1 MSAMPDASPLTL
13 DDVSVLL
20 VWTAIAIYALA
31 FIAYAVDLARRGA
44 VAVEVKDA
52 AAKDAAATTVRE
64 RELVAAGSGGD
75 TRRASEG
82 SGGGGGV
89 SGAGGRGAGG
99 GSGAGR
105 GSGAG
110 GGSASDA
117 VARMRAQET
126 ASERAV
132 NAPVGQ
138 RPRLVWARIGTS
150 LTVLG
155 FLFHLGGDVT
165 RGIAA
170 GRVPWSNMYEFALT
184 GTLLIVAVYLGV
196 LFRYDLRFLG
206 TFITGLVV
214 VLLGG
219 TAIWFYTD
227 IVPLMDPLKSVW
239 LVIHVFVASLST
251 ALFALAFGLS
261 VLQLL
266 QARRETRTAAL
277 ARTDAAASVTA
288 KVGPGFLKTLPS
300 AEVLESLAYR
310 FAILGFIFWTFT
322 LIAGSI
328 WANDAWG
335 RYWGFDTKEVWTFVI
350 WVLYAGYIHARA
362 TRGWRGARSAWL
374 SIIGFTAVI
383 FNFTIVNM
391 FFKGLHAYSGLS

>member
-1 MSAMPDASPLTL
+1 MPDAMPFDL
-13 DDVSVLL
+13 DSISRLL

-31 FIAYAVDLARRGA
+31 FIAYTVDLSRRGV
-44 VAVEVKDA
+44 VAADAKDA
-52 AAKDAAATTVRE
+52 AAKDAATARE
-64 RELVAAGSGGD
+64 RELVAAGSSRGGIVE
-75 TRRASEG
+75 A
-82 SGGGGGV
+82 
-89 SGAGGRGAGG
+89 
-99 GSGAGR
+99 
-105 GSGAG
+105 
-110 GGSASDA
+110 
-117 VARMRAQET
+117 MRAQET
-126 ASERAV
+126 ASEAAI
-132 NAPVGQ
+132 NAPVG
-138 RPRLVWARIGTS
+138 RRERLVWARIGTS

-155 FLFHLGGDVT
+155 FLFHVGADVT

-184 GTLLIVAVYLGV
+184 GTMLIIAVYLGV

-219 TAIWFYTD
+219 TAIWFYTEV
-227 IVPLMDPLKSVW
+227 VPLAEPLKSVW

-251 ALFALAFGLS
+251 AIFALAFGLS
-261 VLQLL
+261 VLQLM
-266 QARRETRTAAL
+266 QSRRESKV
-277 ARTDAAASVTA
+277 AAAEAMTSAGGAASTPVKT
-288 KVGPGFLKTLPS
+288 GPGFLRTLPS
-300 AEVLESLAYR
+300 ADALESLAYR
-310 FAILGFIFWTFT
+310 FAIIGFIFWTFT

-362 TRGWRGARSAWL
+362 TRGWRGSRSAWL
-374 SIIGFTAVI
+374 SIIGFTAVL

-391 FFKGLHAYSGLS
+391 FFKGLHAYSGLN

>member
-1 MSAMPDASPLTL
+1 MPEASAALSL
-13 DDVSVLL
+13 DSVSVLL
-20 VWTAIAIYALA
+20 VWTAIAVYALA

-44 VAVEVKDA
+44 IAVD
-52 AAKDAAATTVRE
+52 AKDAEV
-64 RELVAAGSGGD
+64 RELV
-75 TRRASEG
+75 
-82 SGGGGGV
+82 
-89 SGAGGRGAGG
+89 
-99 GSGAGR
+99 GAGR
-105 GSGAG
+105 VGIAE
-110 GGSASDA
+110 
-117 VARMRAQET
+117 MRAK
-126 ASERAV
+126 ERAAEQAL
-132 NAPVGQ
+132 NAPPAQ

-150 LTVLG
+150 LTVLA
-155 FLFHLGGDVT
+155 FLFHLGADVT

-184 GTLLIVAVYLGV
+184 GTLLIVAVYLAV

-214 VLLGG
+214 VLLGA

-239 LVIHVFVASLST
+239 LVIHVFVASLAT
-251 ALFALAFGLS
+251 AIFALAFGLS
-261 VLQLL
+261 VLQLM
-266 QARRETRTAAL
+266 QARRERKAL
-277 ARTDAAASVTA
+277 AAVDAVEPVKT
-288 KVGPGFLKTLPS
+288 GPRFLGTLPGS
-300 AEVLESLAYR
+300 EALESLAYR
-310 FAILGFIFWTFT
+310 FAIIGFIFWTFT

-335 RYWGFDTKEVWTFVI
+335 RFWGFDTKEVWTFVI

-362 TRGWRGARSAWL
+362 TRGWRGSRSAWL

>member
-1 MSAMPDASPLTL
+1 MPDASPLTL
-13 DDVSVLL
+13 DSVSVLL

-44 VAVEVKDA
+44 VAVE
-52 AAKDAAATTVRE
+52 AKDAAAHTARD
-64 RELVAAGSGGD
+64 RELVAAG
-75 TRRASEG
+75 
-82 SGGGGGV
+82 
-89 SGAGGRGAGG
+89 AGG
-99 GSGAGR
+99 GSGRTGIIEQ
-105 GSGAG
+105 
-110 GGSASDA
+110 
-117 VARMRAQET
+117 MRAQET
-126 ASERAV
+126 ASEQAL
-132 NAPVGQ
+132 NAPVGSRQ
-138 RPRLVWARIGTS
+138 RLVWARIGTS

-239 LVIHVFVASLST
+239 LVIHVFVASLAT

-261 VLQLL
+261 VLQLM
-266 QARRETRTAAL
+266 QARRE
-277 ARTDAAASVTA
+277 ARIAAAARVQDADTSAASTA
-288 KVGPGFLKTLPS
+288 KTGPGFLRTLPG
-300 AEVLESLAYR
+300 AEALESLAYR

-362 TRGWRGARSAWL
+362 TRGWRGSRSAWL

>member
-1 MSAMPDASPLTL
+1 MTDASPLTL
-13 DDVSVLL
+13 DSVSVLL
-20 VWTAIAIYALA
+20 VWTAIAVYALA

-44 VAVEVKDA
+44 VAADVKDA
-52 AAKDAAATTVRE
+52 AAKSVRE
-64 RELVAAGSGGD
+64 RELVAAGRAAASGIV
-75 TRRASEG
+75 EQ
-82 SGGGGGV
+82 
-89 SGAGGRGAGG
+89 
-99 GSGAGR
+99 
-105 GSGAG
+105 
-110 GGSASDA
+110 
-117 VARMRAQET
+117 MRAQEA
-126 ASERAV
+126 ASEKAL
-132 NAPVGQ
+132 NAPVGK
-138 RPRLVWARIGTS
+138 RARLVWARIGTS

-165 RGIAA
+165 RGLAA

-206 TFITGLVV
+206 TFITGLVA

-219 TAIWFYTD
+219 TAIWFYTEV
-227 IVPLMDPLKSVW
+227 VPLMDPLKSVW
-239 LVIHVFVASLST
+239 LVIHVFVASLAT

-261 VLQLL
+261 VLQLM
-266 QARRETRTAAL
+266 QARREARAAAL
-277 ARTDAAASVTA
+277 AKADAAASVPLKT
-288 KVGPGFLKTLPS
+288 GPGFLRTLPS
-300 AEVLESLAYR
+300 AEALESLAYR

-362 TRGWRGARSAWL
+362 TRGWRGSRSAWL

-391 FFKGLHAYSGLS
+391 FFKGLHVYSGLS